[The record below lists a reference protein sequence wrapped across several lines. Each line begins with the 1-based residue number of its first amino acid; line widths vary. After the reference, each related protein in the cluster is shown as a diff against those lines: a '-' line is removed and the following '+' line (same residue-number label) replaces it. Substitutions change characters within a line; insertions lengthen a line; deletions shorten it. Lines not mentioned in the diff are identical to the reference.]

1 LKLDRRCPPPK
12 RLTDAAMPVCANP
25 INDAVASPI
34 PAVCETV
41 PEPPEATHPEEQSAQ
56 AVMRAEMD
64 PADVIS

>member
-1 LKLDRRCPPPK
+1 
-12 RLTDAAMPVCANP
+12 MPVCANP